1 MLGILITYDE
11 MRTVAARANGSFHSL
26 DPPAMRNTKPTQHP
40 TSTFVMRHLNIRAA
54 SFTSGSDAAIIDA
67 IAQIG
72 LVSRTFSSVY
82 QTIVVAINTLTANR
96 IPTGSR
102 FSLLNQPVSAP

>member
-11 MRTVAARANGSFHSL
+11 SRTVAAKASGSFHSL
-26 DPPAMRNTKPTQHP
+26 EPPTIRKSKPTPQP
-40 TSTFVMRHLNIRAA
+40 TSTLVMRHLNIRAA

-72 LVSRTFSSVY
+72 FVSRILSSVY
-82 QTIVVAINTLTANR
+82 QTTVDATKTLRAKR
-96 IPTGSR
+96 IPTKSR
-102 FSLLNQPVSAP
+102 LM